1 MLGWGIDVPAL
12 ETRCPGGHQHVRFEG
27 QYTTASAIYVP
38 ALAEFLA
45 KAFVDALRRKRVQEE
60 EIMEIEGVELVL
72 CNDLL
77 LNGEWSLEFASHWR
91 SPSHINIL
99 ESSAYVALLKKIAR
113 ESGNVGFTTL
123 LDGRD
128 AKCSHAKGRS
138 SAKALQPT
146 LRKGTAWQI
155 AGGLYPALGF
165 APTRLNVADDP
176 PGGGNVVSCG
186 CGCRSLAEKLPLD
199 FLRRLHS
206 TCLSRV
212 AAAWVRL
219 TLLASCFQATDGW
232 HCQPPLWILFPAMD
246 FDICPCLQPDT

>member
-1 MLGWGIDVPAL
+1 M
-12 ETRCPGGHQHVRFEG
+12 RFEG

-113 ESGNVGFTTL
+113 ESGGM
-123 LDGRD
+123 
-128 AKCSHAKGRS
+128 
-138 SAKALQPT
+138 
-146 LRKGTAWQI
+146 
-155 AGGLYPALGF
+155 LG
-165 APTRLNVADDP
+165 
-176 PGGGNVVSCG
+176 S
-186 CGCRSLAEKLPLD
+186 PL
-199 FLRRLHS
+199 F
-206 TCLSRV
+206 
-212 AAAWVRL
+212 
-219 TLLASCFQATDGW
+219 
-232 HCQPPLWILFPAMD
+232 
-246 FDICPCLQPDT
+246 